1 LANHKSAL
9 KRSRQSV
16 TRHGRNRINKTKVK
30 HAIKAARLVIGQSA
44 EVTGE
49 ALKNAMSTLHKA
61 SSKGAIHPKNASRRI
76 SRLAK
81 KFHQAA
87 PASVSAA

>member
-1 LANHKSAL
+1 
-9 KRSRQSV
+9 V
-16 TRHGRNRINKTKVK
+16 TRHSRNRINKTKVK
-30 HAIKAARLVIGQSA
+30 HALKAARLVIGQGP
-44 EVTGE
+44 EVYGE
-49 ALKNAMSTLHKA
+49 SLKKAMSTLHKA

-87 PASVSAA
+87 PAAPAVGA